1 MLLKSG
7 QNGIVVTSNRI
18 QADPTACSQ
27 EGSDPTRQSRI
38 ENWYETRGHSKE
50 GPIQKLLHT
59 YALVKASVSN
69 RPTPYVV
76 LRTPY
81 STPYSTPCLRG
92 FHFYVTGDFILD
104 GSN

>member
-1 MLLKSG
+1 MQSTGVLLKSG
-7 QNGIVVTSNRI
+7 RNGIVVTSNRI

-27 EGSDPTRQSRI
+27 EGSVSTRQSRI
-38 ENWYETRGHSKE
+38 ENWYGTRGHKCEE

-81 STPYSTPCLRG
+81 RTPLSQGLSFLCDR
-92 FHFYVTGDFILD
+92 
-104 GSN
+104 